1 MMERLAM
8 AADIRPTAVL
18 ADGSTYSS
26 RRLTQVLEQF
36 GYHVREISD
45 PLHALIAIES
55 DMSVELVV
63 TGSRLNGLSMA
74 QAAHEIRRSVSVIT
88 LAEDRLQP
96 MALADALTAKHRDSA
111 ISGITKKAA

>member
-1 MMERLAM
+1 MERLAM

-36 GYHVREISD
+36 GYQVREISD
-45 PLHALIAIES
+45 PIHALIAIES
-55 DMSVELVV
+55 DMSVELLV
-63 TGSRLNGLSMA
+63 TGSRRSGLSME

-96 MALADALTAKHRDSA
+96 MALADALVAKHRG
-111 ISGITKKAA
+111 SGTSGYLQHAA